1 MREVKHLSIHRGFAL
16 PSLIHNNQAL
26 YRFPIFETS
35 ATALCG
41 TTGIRLLKAVSSPAQ
56 IGKDPWFE
64 PIHAGGLL
72 LQYGAQTAELEWYAL
87 GEMKCATS
95 TGPRLTIQ

>member
-1 MREVKHLSIHRGFAL
+1 MRYSQSFHREVIQCNTMY
-16 PSLIHNNQAL
+16 IIN
-26 YRFPIFETS
+26 
-35 ATALCG
+35 
-41 TTGIRLLKAVSSPAQ
+41 IRLLGAVSSPAQ